1 MSSVANSNPW
11 EPYGN
16 YKDCSLG
23 ICSIYCPQ
31 FCYLIFPP
39 PPSNDESTPPF
50 SPLII
55 AIIGVLA
62 TAFLL
67 VSYYTIVTRY
77 CRNRNNNPN
86 RAQVQQSQDP
96 TAENQFQIGSS
107 GLDEAVIK
115 KIKVCKYKKGGDG
128 LIEGTECA
136 VCLSEFE
143 ENESLRLL
151 SKCNHAFHLP
161 CIDTWLQS
169 HSNCPLCRA
178 GVVALDCSVSSAD
191 QIDSCEIQELVLVVD
206 DRDSEM
212 EDIGNDQPR
221 ILISDILKTE
231 ENDEDLEE
239 GSGSQKK
246 RDQVSSRT

>member
-77 CRNRNNNPN
+77 CRNRNNNSN
-86 RAQVQQSQDP
+86 RAQEVPQSQDP

-128 LIEGTECA
+128 LVEEIEGTECA

-151 SKCNHAFHLP
+151 SKCSHAFHLP

-178 GVVALDCSVSSAD
+178 GVVVPLAHPLDSSAAD
-191 QIDSCEIQELVLVVD
+191 LQIDSCEIPQELVLVVD
-206 DRDSEM
+206 EID
-212 EDIGNDQPR
+212 DIQPR

-231 ENDEDLEE
+231 EIDEDLEE
-239 GSGSQKK
+239 GSGSKK
-246 RDQVSSRT
+246 VSSTTL